1 MPKVLNEDHIRE
13 ILDLI
18 ESKELELLEIGIVDS
33 ALTKIDIDQIAISVV
48 NTEASIYVK
57 ELLDRG
63 VIIELDQGIRSR
75 MAETVRLLSHM
86 RQAFPNAKTT
96 EGKPLV
102 WDYRILRQPRRRPE
116 ADVDPGQLIAAIP
129 GVTDFQK
136 KIVSEISPKKLR
148 NFQVLGTQEILAR
161 LKERSE
167 SGVMISA
174 GTGSGKTLAFYMPTI
189 LAISEMLRADQSN
202 WVKTLGVYP
211 RNELLKDQ
219 FSSILEYVYKVSNL
233 AGSTRPIRI
242 GAWFGETPFNNE
254 FAKGDWRTHS
264 DGSSVIFPLAKCP
277 KCSTG
282 DLIWRQDDR
291 TNKVERL
298 VCASTSCGTTLP
310 TGMIGLTRIG
320 LNDSPADILFSST
333 ESINRQLADTST
345 HKAFGFSGIERLRMV
360 LLDEIHTYEGLTGA
374 QNAYLMRR
382 IKHVVKSP
390 IVWVGLSATLSNAED
405 FMGQM
410 INLPPALIQ
419 VVKPADSDLKPF
431 GAEYSIAL
439 RHDPTQR
446 HGVLSLT
453 LQTAMLMG
461 RVLDPTAKG
470 LQKVKSSRGMFG
482 KRSFIFTDKL
492 DVTNRMYW
500 QLMDIEGWDAVDRP
514 KTGSGPKTLAHLR
527 SGSQSK
533 MAPANQEAKSA
544 RDADGQWWQI
554 SEELGFKLDVDNG
567 LKVTRVSSQEPGV
580 DDKSELV
587 VATATLEVGYSD
599 NNVGAVIQHKAPS
612 DPARFIQRKGRA
624 GRSIEMRPW
633 TVVTLSEWGRDKLA
647 WQLYDQFLFPQI
659 ANKHLPVN
667 NRYVQRIQAV
677 FATMDWLALRLAN
690 IGEFSL
696 STRTDLVGPAN
707 IVEKSPGR
715 QAIRLKRQRRAQQIL
730 ENILQRGEEFD
741 GWRSHLKASLDLSD
755 SDTDFLL
762 VSPPRPLLLA
772 LIPTMH
778 RRLATQWAEE
788 PVDADDPDVKRRNPL
803 LDFAPSSLFADLLS
817 REVSV
822 ILPANQNGANQKL
835 DSDEKSLPVL
845 RVLREFMPGNV
856 SRHFGSKKTDIHW
869 IDPSNGAI
877 DVLLAYKAAKVCVVD
892 LPDGSKIDMYQPT
905 QLTLQSVPRNVHSTS
920 SSTAKWLTNHETVGM
935 GSTVDLPP
943 QLTGS
948 AIAGV
953 QGFMHS
959 NGAALRVRRFA
970 VKSLGSTITSGGG
983 RVGISNTFSFNGEPV
998 ALGFEYEA
1006 DAIQVLIQEVGESE
1020 PTTWEL
1026 RDRAI
1031 EYLNLTTDMPESI
1044 NLFDREK
1051 LGLVLQAVASY
1062 VSLSQGL
1069 APSALAGFTD
1079 NRLLAEMEKVLAVVV
1094 GDDGSDDGTPINTDA
1109 ADDMRDLLNDPVVLS
1124 AMRNAL
1130 RFLNGLG
1137 TGWTEW
1143 RQRRLAVTTGACF
1156 LGGCQIVVPD
1166 VDMDDLQLDVSKD
1179 GLSILIS
1186 EMSPGGNGQVERII
1200 EAISDAGTA
1209 FTHAFRRQADP
1220 GETENL
1226 GTDLS
1231 RTIQA
1236 LVNDAQVRNEGNNLL
1251 AAWAGGQPAVHSAFS
1266 GLEKELE
1273 RAEVRTSPALV
1284 TSLTS
1289 RFLGPSGMLE
1299 SVDFAEDI
1307 RQEVEKVSSTTGFD
1321 VDFRIA
1327 LWVVEQLLAGHLAN
1341 LHPKATAGR
1350 DFRRTIEMISWPT
1363 GRSAAK
1369 YDMSPRSGFEPLPL
1383 ADRRLMSGYLGRSTA
1398 ELTFKIDNESSI
1410 AKALI
1415 DDGEV
1420 LISMDETELSE
1431 LRESILKGLANPMES
1446 GPMLVYPKITG
1457 LELLKGR
1464 YRIRLALEEGASW
1477 VA

>member
-1 MPKVLNEDHIRE
+1 
-13 ILDLI
+13 
-18 ESKELELLEIGIVDS
+18 
-33 ALTKIDIDQIAISVV
+33 
-48 NTEASIYVK
+48 
-57 ELLDRG
+57 
-63 VIIELDQGIRSR
+63 
-75 MAETVRLLSHM
+75 
-86 RQAFPNAKTT
+86 
-96 EGKPLV
+96 
-102 WDYRILRQPRRRPE
+102 
-116 ADVDPGQLIAAIP
+116 
-129 GVTDFQK
+129 
-136 KIVSEISPKKLR
+136 
-148 NFQVLGTQEILAR
+148 
-161 LKERSE
+161 
-167 SGVMISA
+167 
-174 GTGSGKTLAFYMPTI
+174 
-189 LAISEMLRADQSN
+189 
-202 WVKTLGVYP
+202 
-211 RNELLKDQ
+211 
-219 FSSILEYVYKVSNL
+219 
-233 AGSTRPIRI
+233 
-242 GAWFGETPFNNE
+242 
-254 FAKGDWRTHS
+254 
-264 DGSSVIFPLAKCP
+264 
-277 KCSTG
+277 
-282 DLIWRQDDR
+282 
-291 TNKVERL
+291 
-298 VCASTSCGTTLP
+298 
-310 TGMIGLTRIG
+310 
-320 LNDSPADILFSST
+320 
-333 ESINRQLADTST
+333 
-345 HKAFGFSGIERLRMV
+345 
-360 LLDEIHTYEGLTGA
+360 
-374 QNAYLMRR
+374 
-382 IKHVVKSP
+382 
-390 IVWVGLSATLSNAED
+390 
-405 FMGQM
+405 
-410 INLPPALIQ
+410 
-419 VVKPADSDLKPF
+419 
-431 GAEYSIAL
+431 
-439 RHDPTQR
+439 
-446 HGVLSLT
+446 
-453 LQTAMLMG
+453 
-461 RVLDPTAKG
+461 
-470 LQKVKSSRGMFG
+470 
-482 KRSFIFTDKL
+482 
-492 DVTNRMYW
+492 
-500 QLMDIEGWDAVDRP
+500 
-514 KTGSGPKTLAHLR
+514 
-527 SGSQSK
+527 
-533 MAPANQEAKSA
+533 
-544 RDADGQWWQI
+544 
-554 SEELGFKLDVDNG
+554 
-567 LKVTRVSSQEPGV
+567 
-580 DDKSELV
+580 
-587 VATATLEVGYSD
+587 
-599 NNVGAVIQHKAPS
+599 
-612 DPARFIQRKGRA
+612 
-624 GRSIEMRPW
+624 
-633 TVVTLSEWGRDKLA
+633 
-647 WQLYDQFLFPQI
+647 
-659 ANKHLPVN
+659 
-667 NRYVQRIQAV
+667 
-677 FATMDWLALRLAN
+677 
-690 IGEFSL
+690 
-696 STRTDLVGPAN
+696 
-707 IVEKSPGR
+707 
-715 QAIRLKRQRRAQQIL
+715 
-730 ENILQRGEEFD
+730 
-741 GWRSHLKASLDLSD
+741 
-755 SDTDFLL
+755 
-762 VSPPRPLLLA
+762 
-772 LIPTMH
+772 
-778 RRLATQWAEE
+778 
-788 PVDADDPDVKRRNPL
+788 
-803 LDFAPSSLFADLLS
+803 
-817 REVSV
+817 
-822 ILPANQNGANQKL
+822 
-835 DSDEKSLPVL
+835 
-845 RVLREFMPGNV
+845 
-856 SRHFGSKKTDIHW
+856 
-869 IDPSNGAI
+869 
-877 DVLLAYKAAKVCVVD
+877 
-892 LPDGSKIDMYQPT
+892 
-905 QLTLQSVPRNVHSTS
+905 
-920 SSTAKWLTNHETVGM
+920 
-935 GSTVDLPP
+935 
-943 QLTGS
+943 
-948 AIAGV
+948 
-953 QGFMHS
+953 
-959 NGAALRVRRFA
+959 

-1062 VSLSQGL
+1062 VSLSQGV

-1079 NRLLAEMEKVLAVVV
+1079 NHLLAEMEKVLAVVV

-1109 ADDMRDLLNDPVVLS
+1109 ADDMRDLLNDPVVLP

-1236 LVNDAQVRNEGNNLL
+1236 LVNDGQVRNEGNNLL